1 MMHLDTATK
10 KNVYL
15 MQIQN
20 KISEKFFLPLPLG
33 YLWSYCNT
41 IPEIESSYSLE
52 GVFMFRDQVDQYLNQ
67 MEVPSVIGI
76 STYVWNWE
84 VSKKFA
90 REVKKK
96 WPEAR
101 VVMGGPQVPY
111 ELSFFNEF
119 PYVDFIV
126 TYEGELQFSELLL
139 ELNKSEP
146 DFNSVEGLMFKG
158 GVKPLKRKAQKV
170 IDDIPSP
177 YLNGF
182 FDKLISE
189 NRPEIFNMIIETNRG
204 CPYTCTFCDMQDEFY
219 TKLRQFDLDR
229 MKKELDWASVNRIE
243 YIECADSNFGIFKR
257 DIEIIKHVCELRKKT
272 GSPRSFNFTSAKNQP
287 KHVEEIQTLLID
299 NGLKRGISVSL
310 QSFNPEVQKAIR
322 RWNEKPE
329 DLTSKLQKY
338 SDKDY
343 ESYIELILGLPMESK
358 RTWVDG
364 VGWLL
369 NQDYKGTLLIHPLSV
384 VPNTPFSN
392 PAYKEMYGLKYT
404 TTRSPAQGFCFG
416 TESPEEREV
425 ICYGSNT
432 MSLEDWVDSYY
443 FGKTVVGAYYYHRLC
458 YHLVEYLN
466 RQGAVNRGC
475 FFESLLQYT
484 KSSDGFLNEEYNEST
499 ALLKETLFNLRPWGR
514 KVFGESDMYWSDQ
527 AASAMAGLKRFDE
540 FSADI
545 LNFCKSQKSWGL
557 NPDILN
563 EIMNFNHLLLEKP
576 ESRQEL
582 SGTFQYDWLD
592 YFQSRSVLKLKET
605 KVKVRGKRYSN
616 YRDHALNVYWYGRK
630 SQRALCN
637 EVSYEI

>member
-182 FDKLISE
+182 LIS
-189 NRPEIFNMIIETNRG
+189 
-204 CPYTCTFCDMQDEFY
+204 
-219 TKLRQFDLDR
+219 
-229 MKKELDWASVNRIE
+229 
-243 YIECADSNFGIFKR
+243 
-257 DIEIIKHVCELRKKT
+257 
-272 GSPRSFNFTSAKNQP
+272 
-287 KHVEEIQTLLID
+287 
-299 NGLKRGISVSL
+299 
-310 QSFNPEVQKAIR
+310 
-322 RWNEKPE
+322 
-329 DLTSKLQKY
+329 
-338 SDKDY
+338 
-343 ESYIELILGLPMESK
+343 
-358 RTWVDG
+358 
-364 VGWLL
+364 
-369 NQDYKGTLLIHPLSV
+369 
-384 VPNTPFSN
+384 
-392 PAYKEMYGLKYT
+392 
-404 TTRSPAQGFCFG
+404 
-416 TESPEEREV
+416 
-425 ICYGSNT
+425 
-432 MSLEDWVDSYY
+432 
-443 FGKTVVGAYYYHRLC
+443 
-458 YHLVEYLN
+458 
-466 RQGAVNRGC
+466 
-475 FFESLLQYT
+475 
-484 KSSDGFLNEEYNEST
+484 
-499 ALLKETLFNLRPWGR
+499 
-514 KVFGESDMYWSDQ
+514 
-527 AASAMAGLKRFDE
+527 
-540 FSADI
+540 
-545 LNFCKSQKSWGL
+545 
-557 NPDILN
+557 
-563 EIMNFNHLLLEKP
+563 
-576 ESRQEL
+576 
-582 SGTFQYDWLD
+582 
-592 YFQSRSVLKLKET
+592 
-605 KVKVRGKRYSN
+605 
-616 YRDHALNVYWYGRK
+616 
-630 SQRALCN
+630 
-637 EVSYEI
+637 